1 MTEALEKAFKQISK
15 LPEEEQDTFA
25 EWIIQELESEKR
37 WNQLFEQSQ
46 DILEMLAD
54 EALQDFRDGK
64 TQELDVDNLE

>member
-1 MTEALEKAFKQISK
+1 MTEALEKAFIQISK

-25 EWIIQELESEKR
+25 EWITQELESEKR